1 MDDKEGIADCADL
14 RQPGMVCAGCEK
26 VPQFIEMN
34 DGRPRDFQFAGEGA
48 GASGGEFLPG

>member
-48 GASGGEFLPG
+48 GASGGEFVPG